1 MEQVD
6 APPISCHSEADPN
19 TVPSK
24 RSLNILDAAAAE
36 AIRRSEVLH
45 SPGLT
50 GVGDLDSCSGN
61 YRNTGSHEQQLTTES
76 YDYMTA
82 DYDYTATFDYYYGNN
97 RGATQ
102 WAQGLVSRPCCS
114 SWDWLSITSGTEV
127 GQSRV
132 ASVERCTGVT
142 GSRWTDEMMA
152 EGKSEDSKDLL
163 MVLQNI
169 LKKLQSKSLV
179 SLNRRQSHLPPCDIG
194 ASCSVKK
201 GPHFG
206 ELCECQRR
214 SRNYPELHSGS

>member
-1 MEQVD
+1 M
-6 APPISCHSEADPN
+6 N
-19 TVPSK
+19 T
-24 RSLNILDAAAAE
+24 
-36 AIRRSEVLH
+36 
-45 SPGLT
+45 T
-50 GVGDLDSCSGN
+50 
-61 YRNTGSHEQQLTTES
+61 
-76 YDYMTA
+76 
-82 DYDYTATFDYYYGNN
+82 
-97 RGATQ
+97 
-102 WAQGLVSRPCCS
+102 
-114 SWDWLSITSGTEV
+114 
-127 GQSRV
+127 
-132 ASVERCTGVT
+132 ASVFIVLLCSLLLLRCTGVT

-214 SRNYPELHSGS
+214 SRCNFFFLKCL